1 MRCFSCLWNFDVYPM
16 QFGTVGC
23 LFLLSLD
30 EVGTSSDILRQEHQ
44 GLLSPA
50 TKFILSRSQERGM
63 NFPLKARWKLV
74 DIVFTNAWSVL
85 LHAQELQ
92 LLPKHFLGRF

>member
-1 MRCFSCLWNFDVYPM
+1 MSIRC
-16 QFGTVGC
+16 
-23 LFLLSLD
+23 SL
-30 EVGTSSDILRQEHQ
+30 VQLGACFCCHLMKLVLPSDILRQEHQ

-63 NFPLKARWKLV
+63 NFPLKAHWKLV